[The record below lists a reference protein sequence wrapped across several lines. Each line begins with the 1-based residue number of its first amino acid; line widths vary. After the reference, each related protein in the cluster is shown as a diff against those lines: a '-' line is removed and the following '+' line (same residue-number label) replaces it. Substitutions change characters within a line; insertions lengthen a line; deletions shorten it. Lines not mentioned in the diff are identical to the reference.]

1 MNVPGGNDTVAD
13 LNFKD
18 IVAKQGAQYTEAVKK
33 QEEEKKK
40 IETLKAH
47 YDAGVAIIDQMK
59 QLKNDLQK
67 APADQRD
74 ALKQK
79 LADLSNQAATE
90 FQAAQKAANDKDTN
104 LALVWQRL
112 GEAYDLGNRNDEAID
127 AYQQAIRV
135 DEAAN
140 QKPNITASHYN
151 NLGNVLAKAR
161 KIEEAKAAYI
171 KSAELDPQ
179 NAVTAW
185 RNFGIVLFN
194 SGQFKECLEPLQKAV
209 DLDPKNAQAWYLL
222 GNCKV
227 GAMEYKKE
235 GDKMV
240 PIVLPGT
247 IEAYEK
253 AIEFDP
259 NGPWGT
265 QSEEG
270 LKQLKGMV
278 PGIQTSV
285 GMRKKKS

>member
-1 MNVPGGNDTVAD
+1 MVMKYSVCV
-13 LNFKD
+13 LL
-18 IVAKQGAQYTEAVKK
+18 AV
-33 QEEEKKK
+33 
-40 IETLKAH
+40 LLC
-47 YDAGVAIIDQMK
+47 GVAFAQDHSAHNQPKPATLMSGLGDLHHPVSTSNAEAQQFFDQG
-59 QLKNDLQK
+59 L
-67 APADQRD
+67 
-74 ALKQK
+74 
-79 LADLSNQAATE
+79 
-90 FQAAQKAANDKDTN
+90 
-104 LALVWQRL
+104 RL
-112 GEAYDLGNRNDEAID
+112 IYAFNH
-127 AYQQAIRV
+127 
-135 DEAAN
+135 DEAALSFRR
-140 QKPNITASHYN
+140 A
-151 NLGNVLAKAR
+151 
-161 KIEEAKAAYI
+161 
-171 KSAELDPQ
+171 AELDPQ

-259 NGPWGT
+259 NGPWGR
-265 QSEEG
+265 QSKEG
-270 LKQLKGMV
+270 LEQLKGMV